1 MVDNGIFLIFSLAI
15 AFLFSFAA
23 VPLVRVVAF
32 KIGAV
37 DVPRDKRRMHTKP
50 IPRMGGLAIYFGFL
64 VSYVCFGGVLE
75 PKSVGII
82 VGATILVVLGILDD
96 RKPIRAIVK
105 LGVQL
110 IAALIPVLMGLR
122 IDFVT
127 SLDLFSNQTNYV
139 LGALSIPITVIWI
152 VGLTNALNLIDGLD
166 GLAGGISSI
175 SSVCLMFVALVFG
188 SPRCAVAL
196 AAIAGATIGFLPYNL
211 NPAKIFMGDTGALF
225 LGYMLATLSVEGFFK
240 SYAAITFVIPLLV
253 MGLPLF
259 DTSFAIF
266 RRMLRGEPI
275 MQPDRSHMHHRLV
288 DAGFSQRQAV
298 AIMCTISGLLSLTA
312 IVLITEGWK
321 RTLVMLAVSVLY
333 YCGGILYI
341 KNKNYEQDFLDN
353 LAKTEGLPERIE
365 EAREGTSEK

>member
-1 MVDNGIFLIFSLAI
+1 MDQGIFIIFSLVI
-15 AFLFSFAA
+15 GFMFSFAA

-50 IPRMGGLAIYFGFL
+50 IPRMGGLAIYLGFL
-64 VSYVCFGGVLE
+64 VSYLCFGGTLE
-75 PKSVGII
+75 KKTVGII
-82 VGATILVVLGILDD
+82 IGATLLVVLGILDD

-105 LGVQL
+105 LGVQVV
-110 IAALIPVLMGLR
+110 AALIPVMMGLR
-122 IDFVT
+122 INFLT
-127 SLDLFSNQTNYV
+127 SINIFSNQTNYV
-139 LGALSIPITVIWI
+139 LGVLSIPVTVIWI

-166 GLAGGISSI
+166 GLAGGISAI
-175 SSVCLMFVALVFG
+175 SSFCLMFVALIFG
-188 SPRCAVAL
+188 SPQCAFAL
-196 AAIAGATIGFLPYNL
+196 AAIAGATLGFLPYNL

-225 LGYMLATLSVEGFFK
+225 LGYMLSTLSVDGFFK

-266 RRMLRGEPI
+266 RRMLKGEPI
-275 MQPDRSHMHHRLV
+275 MQPDRSHLHHRLV

-298 AIMCTISGLLSLTA
+298 AILCTVSGLLSLTA

-321 RTLVMLAVSVLY
+321 RTLVMIAVSVLY
-333 YCGGILYI
+333 YCGGKLYI
-341 KNKNYEQDFLDN
+341 KNRNYEQEFLDK
-353 LAKTEGLPERIE
+353 LANSEDLSTGIE